1 LKHLLVLAV
10 FKQLIKCLVILSV
23 LLITLYP
30 ALAQEPLSRE
40 AKEAMEKMEKD
51 VMRMMDSLQKDP
63 AIKRMLKEAEAE
75 EQAWDTISKKR
86 PTKSLTVLLP
96 KKNTALLNAV
106 KDTLNTVQFKTYV
119 SQLYRKL
126 ESCLSPEEKRNIA
139 GIHPSIINS
148 PTALGQLSV
157 ASWYNG
163 GTEEAAVLAA
173 KAVTL
178 QSAPTPEANNLCA
191 ILVLGGV
198 SEKAIPILRY
208 ILNRNP
214 DDPAANNNLAQ
225 AYAALGATDMAQ
237 QYISKCLKAAPHHPE
252 ANCTA
257 AYIEASKGN
266 RDGAIAYAERSLEG
280 GYTEGAYSLLLKLN
294 PPKKKLS
301 ELLAKVDLP
310 GDFNVYKYELPRQQ
324 LLLHEGARIEAE
336 HHAFWD
342 ALEEVSS
349 EVQAMAASYE
359 EKGQKIMEKRI
370 RELQNDPMSYAKN
383 PNRYMRP
390 LAALGMRIAQKYA
403 MAQYDD
409 SLDINLKKRL
419 DELQAIL
426 IRKTGSIDAEY
437 KERSK
442 GLECGEGKSGCA
454 QLERLA
460 KESCKKID
468 AARSEYLQG
477 KAIARSNWQTKKKNE
492 ALKVFFLSSKWGYI
506 SAPEKNLA
514 IAAYYKAADDYLTK
528 LRSMAVYD
536 GVQHSYCNPNDYFRE
551 DSARL
556 PFKVPVPECPFELE
570 IPMIVGKLSLN
581 CEEASFGISAGA
593 TFKFTQNFASKQSTL
608 SIGAGFAVEKGIAVG
623 GVEAKGS
630 AHIGQ
635 SVFITFDK
643 NNSIADAGLVYGM
656 GLSAGYGVKANI
668 KIDNAGEIM
677 AEQGVDMGRNMGEKK
692 VSMGYSLTMNAGF
705 TFDEGPLKDLL
716 APKPEKQE
724 NPKIKI
730 YKKP

>member
-1 LKHLLVLAV
+1 MK
-10 FKQLIKCLVILSV
+10 F
-23 LLITLYP
+23 
-30 ALAQEPLSRE
+30 
-40 AKEAMEKMEKD
+40 
-51 VMRMMDSLQKDP
+51 MDSLQKDP
-63 AIKRMLKEAEAE
+63 AIKQMLKEADEMTV
-75 EQAWDTISKKR
+75 QTIDSVR
-86 PTKSLTVLLP
+86 GRRTGSALSIPFP
-96 KKNTALLNAV
+96 KKNTALLNKL

-119 SQLYRKL
+119 NELYHKL
-126 ESCLSPEEKRNIA
+126 ESCLSPVKKRNIA
-139 GIHPSIINS
+139 GIHPSIINN

-157 ASWYNG
+157 LSWYNG

-178 QSAPTPEANNLCA
+178 QSNPTPEANNLCA

-198 SEKAIPILRY
+198 SDKAIPILRY
-208 ILNRNP
+208 IVNRHP

-225 AYAALGATDMAQ
+225 AYAALGAIDMAQ
-237 QYISKCLKAAPHHPE
+237 HYIYKCLKVARNHPE

-280 GYTEGAYSLLLKLN
+280 GYTEGAYSLLLKLK

-359 EKGQKIMEKRI
+359 EKGQKIMETRV

-390 LAALGMRIAQKYA
+390 LAALGMRISQKYGA
-403 MAQYDD
+403 ADYND
-409 SLDINLKKRL
+409 SLDIDLKKRM
-419 DELQAIL
+419 DELKAVL
-426 IRKTGSIDAEY
+426 IRKTGSIDVEY
-437 KERSK
+437 NERSK
-442 GLECGEGKSGCA
+442 GLECGEGKTGCA
-454 QLERLA
+454 QLDRLA
-460 KESCKKID
+460 KERCKKID

-477 KAIARSNWQTKKKNE
+477 KAIARSDWQTKKKNQ
-492 ALKVFFLSSKWGYI
+492 ALKMFFISSKWGYL

-514 IAAYYKAADDYLTK
+514 RAAYYKAADDYLTK

-536 GVQHSYCNPNDYFRE
+536 GVQNSYCNPSDYFLK

-556 PFKVPVPECPFELE
+556 KFKVSVPDCPFELE
-570 IPMIVGKLSLN
+570 IPMIVGKISLN

-593 TFKFTQNFASKQSTL
+593 SFKFTQNFASKQSTL
-608 SIGAGFAVEKGIAVG
+608 SVGIVVGGEKGISAG
-623 GVEAKGS
+623 GVEAKVS
-630 AHIGQ
+630 ASAGQ

-643 NNSIADAGLVYGM
+643 NNSISDAGLVYGM
-656 GLSAGYGVKANI
+656 SLSGSYGVKANM
-668 KIDNAGEIM
+668 KIDNAGEIL

-692 VSMGYSLTMNAGF
+692 VSMGYSLTMNAGY
-705 TFDEGPLKDLL
+705 TFDEGPLKELL

-724 NPKIKI
+724 NPKVRI